1 MQPERLGLREIGGI
15 SVVAKASAARDFF
28 RSFLFFLLDEKE
40 PKNQENL
47 MLSVHNPTHARQ
59 IFGPPHVKMLSHF
72 SVAVTVLPGFA
83 DDVYPLTNIS

>member
-28 RSFLFFLLDEKE
+28 RSFLIFQKRTRMIFFLFFLLDEKE

-47 MLSVHNPTHARQ
+47 MLSAHMPTHAR
-59 IFGPPHVKMLSHF
+59 PNLANASTVKPDFRANAL
-72 SVAVTVLPGFA
+72 
-83 DDVYPLTNIS
+83 